1 MTIKEAIEKLK
12 NPDQFFAKQFKQ
24 LLEEFKKELEE
35 LKQQKDELLAI
46 DKEEIIDEILKEVKK
61 DLENKKLD
69 LELENEKFLKVF
81 NHIEKIKGET
91 GKTGDRGEQ
100 GIQGLK
106 GDTGL
111 QGISGKDGQGGKNGL
126 NGKNGKDGLNG
137 LKGDKGEDGSPE
149 KPEDIVK
156 KLNKTEESVK
166 ISVIKGLENY
176 LKKLGQSIQQKTKGG
191 GGMGNWVHQSFNVN
205 SSTTTITLSNN
216 IAANGFAIMAF
227 YQGQFIVRGTHYTQ
241 SGKVLTLTFTPD
253 NSTVIDTAY
262 VRT

>member
-1 MTIKEAIEKLK
+1 MNLKEAIEKLK

-35 LKQQKDELLAI
+35 LKQQKDELLVI
-46 DKEEIIDEILKEVKK
+46 DKEEIIDEILKEVRS
-61 DLENKKLD
+61 DLED
-69 LELENEKFLKVF
+69 EKFLKVF
-81 NHIEKIKGET
+81 NNITKLQGDKGDKGDGGDKGEQ
-91 GKTGDRGEQ
+91 GIQGEKGEQ
-100 GIQGLK
+100 GIQGLNGKDGLK
-106 GDTGL
+106 GKNGERGL
-111 QGISGKDGQGGKNGL
+111 EGISGKDGLQGEK
-126 NGKNGKDGLNG
+126 GKDGSSDN
-137 LKGDKGEDGSPE
+137 
-149 KPEDIVK
+149 PEDIVK

-166 ISVIKGLENY
+166 ISVIKGLETY

-205 SSTTTITLSNN
+205 SSTTIITLSNN

-253 NSTVIDTAY
+253 NSTVIDVAF